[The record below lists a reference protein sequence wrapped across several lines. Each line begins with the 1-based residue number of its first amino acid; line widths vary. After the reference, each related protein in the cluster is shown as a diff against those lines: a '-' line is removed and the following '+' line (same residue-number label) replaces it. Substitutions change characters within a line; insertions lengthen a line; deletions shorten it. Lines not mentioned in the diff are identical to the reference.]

1 MLSEDKA
8 RIIKVLFIDNHR
20 KMASSGDVAI
30 LNTVHTPFGKIH
42 KLYRTANQKIVK
54 NDVTEIKIDPP
65 EVQVRVRVTA
75 EYQMI
80 DSPPPLPAPQKK
92 KLKGKKHKKE
102 KGLERKNNLVP
113 MNETQLQPAHTP
125 NLGGT
130 LFMQYTPPIDWQVN
144 VFLLYFGDIFKTLEK
159 RINEK
164 IKVD

>member
-1 MLSEDKA
+1 
-8 RIIKVLFIDNHR
+8 
-20 KMASSGDVAI
+20 MASSGDVAVI
-30 LNTVHTPFGKIH
+30 NSVENPFDRIR

-54 NDVTEIKIDPP
+54 NDVTEIRIDPP
-65 EVQVRVRVTA
+65 EVQVTVTA
-75 EYQMI
+75 EYEMI
-80 DSPPPLPAPQKK
+80 NSPPPLPAPQKK
-92 KLKGKKHKKE
+92 KLKGKKHKKG

-130 LFMQYTPPIDWQVN
+130 FVLQYVPPIDWEVN